1 MIYFD
6 NKDRLQI
13 DPDALNSD
21 NTTKA
26 VVSVVTYA
34 YNTIMLRKIST
45 LMVWGG
51 LAGLWAAGLRE
62 KKIREEV
69 RDDS

>member
-6 NKDRLQI
+6 NKGRLQI
-13 DPDALNSD
+13 DPDALDGD

-26 VVSVVTYA
+26 VISVVTYA
-34 YNTIMLRKIST
+34 YNTIMLRKISS
-45 LMVWGG
+45 LMVWAG
-51 LAGLWAAGLRE
+51 LAGLWIAGGRE

>member
-1 MIYFD
+1 MIRFD
-6 NKDRLQI
+6 SKGRLQI
-13 DPDALNSD
+13 DTDALD
-21 NTTKA
+21 NDAATKA
-26 VVSVVTYA
+26 VISVVTYA
-34 YNTIMLRKIST
+34 YNTIMLRKISS

-51 LAGLWAAGLRE
+51 LAGLWIAGGRE

>member
-6 NKDRLQI
+6 SKGRLQI

-34 YNTIMLRKIST
+34 YNTIMLRKISS

>member
-6 NKDRLQI
+6 NKGRLQI
-13 DPDALNSD
+13 DPDALNGD

-34 YNTIMLRKIST
+34 YNTIMLRKISS
-45 LMVWGG
+45 LMVWAG
-51 LAGLWAAGLRE
+51 LAGLWIAGGRE

>member
-1 MIYFD
+1 MIRFD
-6 NKDRLQI
+6 NKGRLQI
-13 DPDALNSD
+13 DPDALD
-21 NTTKA
+21 NDAATKA
-26 VVSVVTYA
+26 VISVVTYA
-34 YNTIMLRKIST
+34 YNTIMLRKISS

-51 LAGLWAAGLRE
+51 LAGLWAAGRRE

>member
-6 NKDRLQI
+6 NRGRLQI
-13 DPDALNSD
+13 DPDALTGD

-34 YNTIMLRKIST
+34 YNTIMLRKISA

-69 RDDS
+69 RNDS

>member
-1 MIYFD
+1 MIRFD
-6 NKDRLQI
+6 NKGRLQI
-13 DPDALNSD
+13 DPDALNGD

-51 LAGLWAAGLRE
+51 LAGLWIAGGRE